1 MASSAGQT
9 NARPQEGQQ
18 KPKIHILVAA
28 APVIGHLEIMRA
40 IAADLVTRGFKVS
53 FLTASCFRSR
63 VEPTGCRFVSLDGV
77 ANFDW
82 DHHEQ
87 VAPAMN
93 HQALQERFS
102 SSPLEGLNY
111 AFVTFFIAQMVS
123 QFGSVQKFLAE
134 AYSSHPEELVVM
146 LQDLCFMGALPP
158 LLGAPGLKPAGLIS
172 MGISP
177 LMLSSIDTAPF
188 NMALPPDSSEEGRK
202 RNAILNEEAQTV
214 IYGPCQEAFVS
225 KVKQAGGT
233 VPSLFVLDA
242 LYLKPD
248 LFLQLSIP
256 QLEYP
261 RSDAPKKLRFIGALP
276 PGRREAVPLPEWW
289 DEIVRHEKKLVVVT
303 QGTVAN
309 KPSELILPTINAL
322 ASRVDVTVITTL
334 VRGEAIPNFT
344 PPPNVRIARW
354 IPYDQLFKYTDCVV
368 SNGGF
373 GTIQQAL
380 VVGVPLVLAG
390 VTEDKPEGC
399 ARTAWSGAA
408 IDLRKARPEVKELRD
423 AVEYVLFDEEQK
435 VKKRAE
441 ELKVEYARYDCLGS
455 IASAVED
462 LAFENSR
469 EED

>member
-1 MASSAGQT
+1 MASSVGQT
-9 NARPQEGQQ
+9 NARPQGAQQ
-18 KPKIHILVAA
+18 KPKIHVLVAA
-28 APVIGHLEIMRA
+28 VPIIGHFEIMRA

-77 ANFDW
+77 ADFDW

-87 VAPAMN
+87 VVPAMN
-93 HQALQERFS
+93 HQALRERFC
-102 SSPLEGLNY
+102 SSPREGLNY
-111 AFVTFFIAQMVS
+111 ALVTFFTAQMVS

-134 AYSSHPEELVVM
+134 AYSSYPEELVVM
-146 LQDLCFMGALPP
+146 LQDAFFMGALPP

-202 RNAILNEEAQTV
+202 RNAILNKEAQTGL
-214 IYGPCQEAFVS
+214 YGPSQEAFVS
-225 KVKQAGGT
+225 KVKEAGGT
-233 VPSLFVLDA
+233 DTSLFVLDA
-242 LYLKPD
+242 LCLKPD

-261 RSDAPKKLRFIGALP
+261 RSDAPKILRFIGALP
-276 PGRREAVPLPEWW
+276 PGRREAMPLPEWW

-309 KPSELILPTINAL
+309 DPSELILPTINAL
-322 ASRVDVTVITTL
+322 ASRVDVTVMTTL
-334 VRGEAIPNFT
+334 VRGEAIANFA

-390 VTEDKPEGC
+390 GTEEKPEGC

-408 IDLRKARPEVKELRD
+408 IDLRKVRPEVKELRD
-423 AVEYVLFDEEQK
+423 AVEYVLFDQEQK

-441 ELKVEYARYDCLGS
+441 ELKAEYARYDCLGS

-462 LAFENSR
+462 LAFENSS
-469 EED
+469 EEY